1 MKPGSL
7 VVCIDNRRFTNA
19 IPPAMDKVYT
29 VRDIVPALFRTG
41 IRLEEIIN
49 DVHPDLRLEWAYDAV
64 HFREVLPPMD
74 VLAEIEKTD
83 NTKINR

>member
-7 VVCIDNRRFTNA
+7 VVCIDNKA
-19 IPPAMDKVYT
+19 WVQCLPPELDKVYT
-29 VRDIVPALFRTG
+29 VRDVLYRHEKMG

-49 DVHPDLRLEWAYDAV
+49 PLHPQLQEEWAYAAR

-83 NTKINR
+83 NTKIDR